1 MPTSMA
7 DSVVVDVPADVA
19 WAFVSDPRRVHS
31 VVPNT
36 TVAILSGSFETV
48 GSRYLV
54 TTRAP
59 GQTLDAT
66 HEIVRYEPP
75 RLIETRTTSQGTV
88 GRSLM
93 QVEPV
98 RDGACALIVQGEIEW
113 GGTFTALVSRVVT
126 ALAGR
131 KTFAES
137 LERLKRAIE
146 SDAARVRVEPA
157 SRADPEAHLGE
168 ER

>member
-7 DSVVVDVPADVA
+7 DSVVVRVPADVA
-19 WAFVSDPRRVHS
+19 WAFISDPRRVHS

-36 TVAILSGSFETV
+36 SVSLLNGSFETV

-54 TTRAP
+54 TTRAT

-66 HEIVRYEPP
+66 HEIVRFEPP
-75 RLIETRTTSQGTV
+75 RLIETRASSAGTV
-88 GRSLM
+88 GTSMM

-98 RDGACALIVQGEIEW
+98 DDRSCVLIVQGEIEW
-113 GGTFTALVSRVVT
+113 GGSFTALISRILT
-126 ALAGR
+126 GIAGR
-131 KTFAES
+131 KTFADS
-137 LERLKRAIE
+137 LERLKQAIE
-146 SDAARVRVEPA
+146 AGADGRGATA
-157 SRADPEAHLGE
+157 SPETEAHLAE